1 MEEKTNKEM
10 EDGNDPEKS
19 PAADQQKG
27 EASEPAA
34 PVKKEPPSEKPAAK
48 PKPAPVA
55 KDPRDKLYKADKA
68 YIISSSPH
76 FHSGSSVPKIM
87 WSVVGALAPATF
99 MAIYYFGMPAVVMI
113 TACIAAALVTEIIMN
128 RMKGESLTINDGSA
142 AITGLLLALTLP
154 PSLPVSAGV
163 LGSIFAI
170 AIGKQV
176 FGGLGYNIFN
186 PALLGRAFLQA
197 SFPVAMT
204 TWSFPNTAKYAAVDA
219 VTAATPLGQFKFEK
233 IVTDYA
239 DLFFGNISGSL
250 GETSALAVLIGG
262 IFLLVMKYADWRI
275 PLSYMGTVFILGG
288 LFWYFSPDKY
298 PDPLFHML
306 SGGLMLGALFMA
318 TDMVTSP
325 ITNSGAWIF
334 GVGAGIVLVI
344 IRLFGGVPEGVM
356 YSILFMNAFT
366 PMINRYTRPRYFGEV
381 RA

>member
-1 MEEKTNKEM
+1 
-10 EDGNDPEKS
+10 
-19 PAADQQKG
+19 
-27 EASEPAA
+27 
-34 PVKKEPPSEKPAAK
+34 
-48 PKPAPVA
+48 
-55 KDPRDKLYKADKA
+55 
-68 YIISSSPH
+68 
-76 FHSGSSVPKIM
+76 
-87 WSVVGALAPATF
+87 
-99 MAIYYFGMPAVVMI
+99 
-113 TACIAAALVTEIIMN
+113 
-128 RMKGESLTINDGSA
+128 
-142 AITGLLLALTLP
+142 
-154 PSLPVSAGV
+154 
-163 LGSIFAI
+163 
-170 AIGKQV
+170 
-176 FGGLGYNIFN
+176 
-186 PALLGRAFLQA
+186 
-197 SFPVAMT
+197 MT
-204 TWSFPNTAKYAAVDA
+204 TWTFPNTAKYAAVDA